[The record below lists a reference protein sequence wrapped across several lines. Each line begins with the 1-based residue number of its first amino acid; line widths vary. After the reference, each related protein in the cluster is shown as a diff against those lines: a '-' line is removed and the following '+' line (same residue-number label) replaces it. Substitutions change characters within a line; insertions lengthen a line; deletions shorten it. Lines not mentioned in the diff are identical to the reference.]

1 MRLENRKRKQ
11 YLIALAVLLTTTL
24 YVAGSL
30 AQTSNQ
36 SAPSKGGAQATPNGA
51 PAKKISAKQKKIRE
65 LVSFEVINPKPT
77 PPGGVATFTIKGK
90 LPPGYH
96 TFPITKLGKGQDQ
109 RTEISFE
116 PSAELRP
123 LWPIT
128 EKTPAFHKEPS
139 GDVLMELQDGF
150 TWTQDV
156 YVQPSAKPGEKTL
169 QVNFNLQA
177 CNDLGCYG
185 PADYPEP
192 VLVKV
197 TVQDAPPVPLD
208 SETKKRLE
216 ITKPPSPEEVPVP
229 KEFSN
234 NNPAPNP
241 GAQVPGKAD
250 NKQSPPGGAATDTGT
265 ARTKVDTSLL
275 GLLGSAF
282 LGAILMLLTP
292 CVFPMIPITVNFFL
306 KQSEKEHHNPLPT
319 ALVYSGT
326 IVVLLTAA
334 MLTLGTIVIVL
345 ANDPFFNLIL
355 GAALIFFALSLFGM
369 YEIELPSGLAR
380 FTSSREGQGGY
391 IGAVFMALTF
401 TITSFTCTGPFLGA
415 MMGPIAALKPPPI
428 YLVLAALVYSVTFA
442 APFFVLALFPMLL
455 KALPKS
461 GGWLNAIKVTMGFL
475 ELGAALKFLSNTD
488 IAFFPGDPKLFN
500 YDTVLCAWIALCI
513 ACGLYLFG
521 VFRLPHDDRAEHIGV
536 VRMLF
541 ASIFLGLA
549 LYMFPLLRGEKP
561 AGAIAEALISFL
573 PPNFREVPSGATAKG
588 GELPWHRDYLVAWNQ
603 AVKEGKLIFI
613 DFTGVNCTNC
623 RYNEKNVFPRAEVVS
638 QLKNYVR
645 VQLFVDT
652 VPTKGLSLSEAKAQ
666 ALRHEEWRD
675 RFTGGDA
682 TNPTYMIFL
691 PDPKNAFTEDGLI
704 KGDAVAITDGAIYNV
719 NSFVD
724 FLKKPLDGKAS
735 ATAMNTGLGWHRDY
749 IAAWKQ
755 ATSENKLM
763 FLNFTGVNN
772 TNCRYNEKLIFPQ
785 PVVAAKLQKLVKVEL
800 YIDVVPDNRLST
812 EEAKTQAERNRNWM
826 ELMNAEGYPSY
837 VVFEPSQQQPL
848 TKDGMPN
855 GKTLAQYAG
864 AIGDVPAF
872 AQFLELSSVPTRVLK
887 DAEAH

>member
-1 MRLENRKRKQ
+1 MRLENGKRKQ
-11 YLIALAVLLTTTL
+11 RLIILAVLLTTTL
-24 YVAGSL
+24 FVASSL
-30 AQTSNQ
+30 AHTSNQ
-36 SAPSKGGAQATPNGA
+36 SVENKGGAQATPDGA

-90 LPPGYH
+90 LPSGYH

-109 RTEISFE
+109 RTEIAFE

-123 LWPIT
+123 LWPII

-139 GDVLMELQDGF
+139 GDILMELQDGF

-156 YVQPSAKPGEKTL
+156 YVQPGAKPGEKTL
-169 QVNFNLQA
+169 QVNLNLQA
-177 CNDLGCYG
+177 CNEKGCYG

-229 KEFSN
+229 KELSSDN
-234 NNPAPNP
+234 QKPKA
-241 GAQVPGKAD
+241 GAQAPGNSNDKT
-250 NKQSPPGGAATDTGT
+250 SPTGTTATDNT
-265 ARTKVDTSLL
+265 AGRNVNTTLL
-275 GLLGSAF
+275 GLIGSAF

-334 MLTLGTIVIVL
+334 MLTLGTIVIFL
-345 ANDPFFNLIL
+345 ANDPIFNLIL

-415 MMGPIAALKPPPI
+415 MMGPIAALKPPPL

-442 APFFVLALFPMLL
+442 APFFLLALFPTLL

-488 IAFFPGDPKLFN
+488 IAFFPGDPKFFN

-521 VFRLPHDDRAEHIGV
+521 LFRLPHDDRAEHIGV

-549 LYMFPLLRGEKP
+549 LYMFPLLRGDKP
-561 AGAIAEALISFL
+561 AGAVAEALISFL
-573 PPNFREVPSGATAKG
+573 PPNLREVPSGATAKG

-603 AVKEGKLIFI
+603 AIKEGKLIFI
-613 DFTGVNCTNC
+613 DFTGVYCTNC
-623 RYNEKNVFPRAEVVS
+623 RYNEKNVFPKPEVVS

-652 VPTKGLSLSEAKAQ
+652 VPDRTLSPGEARAQ

-675 RFTGGDA
+675 RFTGDNA

-691 PDPKNAFTEDGLI
+691 PDPKSAFTDDGMI
-704 KGDAVAITDGAIYNV
+704 KGVPVSINTEGAIYNV
-719 NSFVD
+719 ASFVD
-724 FLKKPLDGKAS
+724 FLKKPLDGKANP
-735 ATAMNTGLGWHRDY
+735 TAMNARLGWYGDY
-749 IAAWKQ
+749 VAAWKD
-755 ATSENKLM
+755 AVRENKLM

-772 TNCRYNEKLIFPQ
+772 ANCRYNELHILRQ
-785 PVVAAKLQKLVKVEL
+785 PIVAAKLQKLVNVEL
-800 YIDVVPDNRLST
+800 YTDIVPDKTFST
-812 EEAKTQAERNRNWM
+812 EEAAGQAKRNQNWM
-826 ELMNAEGYPSY
+826 DSLNTWDHPSY
-837 VVFEPSQQQPL
+837 VLFKPDPQQPL

-855 GKTLAQYAG
+855 GKTLAQYG
-864 AIGDVPAF
+864 GVIIDVPDF
-872 AQFLELSSVPTRVLK
+872 VHFLDATVPTHAVNA
-887 DAEAH
+887 AETH